1 MALCIRANVAFSD
14 LLLKKRAR
22 TISHFARWVHF
33 HGEGTIPPA
42 LSVKNPQIA
51 AIFATKQDHKKN
63 NAGKTNSLPNLM
75 FLFN

>member
-1 MALCIRANVAFSD
+1 MALYMMANVSFSD

-22 TISHFARWVHF
+22 TISHFARWVRF

-51 AIFATKQDHKKN
+51 AIFAIKQDHKKTMM
-63 NAGKTNSLPNLM
+63 GKPILCQI
-75 FLFN
+75 